1 MEYAERNPWP
11 PPPSNKLT
19 GSICELWPEPW
30 SSFACNRCKV
40 WYLFRLESTLLLYV
54 NGVEQ
59 FLKELPCWPPPQ
71 EDVIKSEFYHGGN
84 QFWLRNSACVFFLDN
99 GFSCVIAETKMIYV
113 ATVVR
118 FSLCYMQMGAMKP
131 SSVIQWLNFP
141 YCTYDGFKRKLR
153 GLFTNGALCIH
164 SSQYDPP
171 DGLCE

>member
-71 EDVIKSEFYHGGN
+71 ED
-84 QFWLRNSACVFFLDN
+84 
-99 GFSCVIAETKMIYV
+99 
-113 ATVVR
+113 
-118 FSLCYMQMGAMKP
+118 MGAMKP

>member
-1 MEYAERNPWP
+1 M
-11 PPPSNKLT
+11 
-19 GSICELWPEPW
+19 
-30 SSFACNRCKV
+30 
-40 WYLFRLESTLLLYV
+40 
-54 NGVEQ
+54 VE
-59 FLKELPCWPPPQ
+59 
-71 EDVIKSEFYHGGN
+71 EFSLCY
-84 QFWLRNSACVFFLDN
+84 FFLDN

-141 YCTYDGFKRKLR
+141 YCTYDGLKRKLR

-171 DGLCE
+171 DGLCVNNPVAI